1 MSGKT
6 STQSK
11 NKYNAKAYDQLPVR
25 VKKGKK
31 AVYQEAAEK
40 QGESLNAYIVKAI
53 EDRMTRENEITK

>member
-31 AVYQEAAEK
+31 IVYQEAAAK

-53 EDRMTRENEITK
+53 EDRIARENETL